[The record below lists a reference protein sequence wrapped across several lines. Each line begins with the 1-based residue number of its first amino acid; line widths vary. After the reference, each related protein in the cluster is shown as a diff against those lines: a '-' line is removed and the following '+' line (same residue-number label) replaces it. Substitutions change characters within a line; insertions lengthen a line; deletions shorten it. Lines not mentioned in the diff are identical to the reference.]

1 VETLR
6 HIHLEGHAY
15 FVTTNVYNR
24 QKLFSNPQIPGIV
37 LSALFFLREE
47 GYYRLYSFVIMPD
60 HLHIIMLPQES
71 KTVSQ
76 IMHSLK
82 TYTAK
87 IINDLLGRSG
97 KVWQDG
103 FCERIIRTESDLRE
117 KASYIE
123 TNPVRAKLV
132 DSPETYLFSS
142 AHCREKMDYF

>member
-1 VETLR
+1 VESLR

-15 FVTTNVYNR
+15 FVTTNVYKK
-24 QKLFSNPQIPGIV
+24 QKLFSNPQIADTA

-47 GYYRLYSFVIMPD
+47 TYYRLHSFLIMPD
-60 HLHIIMLPQES
+60 HLHMIIIPQES

-82 TYTAK
+82 SYTAK
-87 IINDLLGRSG
+87 KINDLLGRKG

-103 FCERIIRTESDLRE
+103 FYERIIRTEDDLRE
-117 KASYIE
+117 KASYLE

-132 DSPETYLFSS
+132 EDPETYLFSS
-142 AHCREKMDYF
+142 AHCTEKMHYF